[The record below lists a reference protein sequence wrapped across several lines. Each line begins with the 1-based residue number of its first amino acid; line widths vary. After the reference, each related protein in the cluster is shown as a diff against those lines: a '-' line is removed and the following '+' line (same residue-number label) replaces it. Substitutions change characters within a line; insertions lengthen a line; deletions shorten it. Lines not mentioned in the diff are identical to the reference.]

1 VARRQGRPAM
11 EWQKRSGG
19 GRRPAQGHDVEGGR
33 RGEALDPGR
42 GGADRAETT
51 WGGTEQ
57 SSEVR
62 GDGARV
68 AAAQAQGDNI
78 D

>member
-1 VARRQGRPAM
+1 M
-11 EWQKRSGG
+11 ERQKRSGG

-51 WGGTEQ
+51 WGGTQQ

-68 AAAQAQGDNI
+68 AAAVLGWRRRKRRVTTSTD
-78 D
+78 